1 MIKMDVK
8 TVQTVIKFFIM
19 TFVFYIAIYL
29 ILVGLFGIHT
39 VAYPLVIGAL
49 IALIGVYLDSRR
61 KK

>member
-1 MIKMDVK
+1 MIKIDVK
-8 TVQTVIKFFIM
+8 TIQTVIKFFIM

-29 ILVGLFGIHT
+29 ILLGLFGIHT

-49 IALIGVYLDSRR
+49 LALIGVYFDSKI